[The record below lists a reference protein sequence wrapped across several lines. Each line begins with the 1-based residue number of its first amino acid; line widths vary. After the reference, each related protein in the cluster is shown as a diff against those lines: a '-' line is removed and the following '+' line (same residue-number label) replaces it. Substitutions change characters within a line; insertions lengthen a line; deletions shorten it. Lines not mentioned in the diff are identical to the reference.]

1 MPIFIPKK
9 EFVMKN
15 LLALSIAILFIN
27 GCATWSG
34 IKEDT
39 STAADWSKKK
49 VNDSAS
55 YVKEKTE

>member
-1 MPIFIPKK
+1 
-9 EFVMKN
+9 MKI
-15 LLALSIAILFIN
+15 LLALSMSILFIS

-34 IKEDT
+34 LKEDT

>member
-1 MPIFIPKK
+1 
-9 EFVMKN
+9 MKV
-15 LLALSIAILFIN
+15 LLPLSIAILFMS

>member
-1 MPIFIPKK
+1 
-9 EFVMKN
+9 MKI
-15 LLALSIAILFIN
+15 LLPLSIALLFIS

-34 IKEDT
+34 LKEDT
-39 STAADWSKKK
+39 ATAADWSKKK